1 MKYKRNRTQSLTIR
15 LTPTEKKMLRR
26 LADSKH
32 MSMTDYILISALNQS
47 DAVLYSPLLKKLSE
61 VKEKLIEANDSD
73 EADIYD
79 ALKLYEKVYCEIM
92 SAIGK
97 R

>member
-1 MKYKRNRTQSLTIR
+1 MKYKRDRTQSLTIR
-15 LTPTEKKMLRR
+15 LTPTEKKMIRR

-32 MSMTDYILISALNQS
+32 MSMTDYILISALNYS
-47 DAVLYSPLLKKLSE
+47 DAVLYQPLLKKLGE
-61 VKEKLIEANDSD
+61 IKEKLIEANDSG

-79 ALKLYEKVYCEIM
+79 APELYEKVCCEIM
-92 SAIGK
+92 RAIGK